1 MTWPESFGR
10 AARAGFSQTFRFL
23 ARSQNG
29 DAQNGDAQ
37 NGDAQNGDAQNGD
50 TQNGDGQGVVVGDG
64 KGRESGL
71 RWLIMEKSGVKW
83 GNDLKSGDLSVN
95 WVEMGESIDVSW
107 HP

>member
-37 NGDAQNGDAQNGD
+37 NGDAQNGD
-50 TQNGDGQGVVVGDG
+50 GQGVVAGDG